1 MTDYKTLYQNQLKE
15 NKKLKKTNRML
26 SASIKRTM
34 EADWKNKFYA
44 LEEESLKEI
53 ADLKQKIKGMKP
65 ASTKTNKEW
74 ETVFEATSKEIA
86 DLKEENDNWEADDAN
101 LTKIIC
107 MINALDE
114 DFSVGGVDDIYE
126 CVKELKKEIAELQEQ
141 NEYHERECDRLSELE
156 CIAWIDF
163 YGEETVEDDIK
174 AYIFRRDIVH
184 MKEENEE
191 LKKKLQKY
199 QKK

>member
-1 MTDYKTLYQNQLKE
+1 MAHYKSLYEKQLEKNCE
-15 NKKLKKTNRML
+15 LLEESNKLKKMNRML
-26 SASIKRTM
+26 SASMKRTV

-86 DLKEENDNWEADDAN
+86 ELKEE
-101 LTKIIC
+101 
-107 MINALDE
+107 
-114 DFSVGGVDDIYE
+114 
-126 CVKELKKEIAELQEQ
+126 

-199 QKK
+199 RKK

>member
-1 MTDYKTLYQNQLKE
+1 MPSMAHYKSLYEKQLEKNCE
-15 NKKLKKTNRML
+15 LLEESNKLKKTNRML
-26 SASIKRTM
+26 SASMKRTV

-86 DLKEENDNWEADDAN
+86 
-101 LTKIIC
+101 
-107 MINALDE
+107 
-114 DFSVGGVDDIYE
+114 
-126 CVKELKKEIAELQEQ
+126 
-141 NEYHERECDRLSELE
+141 
-156 CIAWIDF
+156 
-163 YGEETVEDDIK
+163 
-174 AYIFRRDIVH
+174 
-184 MKEENEE
+184 E